1 VAADSPQTPTLLSVL
16 GCRMVRLIE
25 THSEQLAREVV
36 ALVNKSERCQDFLLK
51 VPPQELQ
58 QYVQE
63 IYQHLGDWLT
73 RKTERD
79 IELRYTAI
87 GERRAEQGVSLSQL
101 MFAIVATKEHL
112 WGYVAREVLADP
124 RPVELFQEVELA
136 ELVEQFFDRAIYYA
150 AIGYERYQAAQEKA
164 SGGA

>member
-1 VAADSPQTPTLLSVL
+1 VAAESSRTPALLSVL
-16 GCRMVRLIE
+16 GSRMVRLIE
-25 THSEQLAREVV
+25 THSEQLARGVV
-36 ALVNKSERCQDFLLK
+36 ELIQKSERCQDFLVK

-58 QYVQE
+58 QTVQE
-63 IYQHLGDWLT
+63 IYQHLGEWLT

-79 IELRYTAI
+79 VELRYSAI
-87 GERRAEQGVSLSQL
+87 GGRRAEQGVSLSQL

-112 WGYVAREVLADP
+112 WGYIAREVLADP

-150 AIGYERYQAAQEKA
+150 AIGYEQYDAGQKQTA
-164 SGGA
+164 GG

>member
-1 VAADSPQTPTLLSVL
+1 MTADSSQTPALLSVL

-25 THSEQLAREVV
+25 THSEQLARGVV
-36 ALVNKSERCQDFLLK
+36 ELVMKSERCQDFLLK
-51 VPPQELQ
+51 VPPEELQ
-58 QYVQE
+58 QRVQE
-63 IYQHLGDWLT
+63 IYQHLGEWLT
-73 RKTERD
+73 QKTERD
-79 IELRYTAI
+79 VELRYTSI

-112 WGYVAREVLADP
+112 WGYVAREVLDDP

-150 AIGYERYQAAQEKA
+150 AIGYERHHATQEQP
-164 SGGA
+164 GGD

>member
-1 VAADSPQTPTLLSVL
+1 MAEDSPQTPTLLSVL

-25 THSEQLAREVV
+25 THSEPLARGVV
-36 ALVNKSERCQDFLLK
+36 ELVDKSERCQDFLLK

-58 QYVQE
+58 HYVQE
-63 IYQHLGDWLT
+63 IYQHLGEWLT

-150 AIGYERYQAAQEKA
+150 AIGYERYHAAQEKP
-164 SGGA
+164 GGH